1 MNKDILILS
10 TADWD
15 CPIQTNKQY
24 IAKEL
29 SKLGYRVLY
38 VESLGIRKIKIKKSD
53 FLRIIKRSLRML
65 IPFLNPQKN
74 IYILSPIMIQEQQI
88 RSPFTWTKSY

>member
-29 SKLGYRVLY
+29 SELGYRVLY
-38 VESLGIRKIKIKKSD
+38 VESLGIRNKNQKSD

-65 IPFLNPQKN
+65 
-74 IYILSPIMIQEQQI
+74 
-88 RSPFTWTKSY
+88 SPF